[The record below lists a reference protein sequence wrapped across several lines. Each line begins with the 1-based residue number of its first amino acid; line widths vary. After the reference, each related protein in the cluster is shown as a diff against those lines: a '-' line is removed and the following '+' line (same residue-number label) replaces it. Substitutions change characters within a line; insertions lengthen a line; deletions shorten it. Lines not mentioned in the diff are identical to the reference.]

1 MILLIMPK
9 DKEWSAVAVLL
20 NEINKLRERVER
32 LENNST
38 YYWRYNLTSDYST
51 AITTETND
59 GETITLVD
67 NRPRTAMEAAMNY
80 TTYAVWYDNTIDYSN
95 IRNMPN
101 SITNISSQPDALLVD
116 YADWQ
121 RSFIPL
127 CITRSNGW
135 LYTWHN

>member
-9 DKEWSAVAVLL
+9 DKEWSAVAMLL
-20 NEINKLRERVER
+20 SEINRLKDRVER

-38 YYWRYNLTSDYST
+38 YRWRYNLTSDYST
-51 AITTETND
+51 TITAETNN

-67 NRPRTAMEAAMNY
+67 NLRTAREATMAY
-80 TTYAVWYDNTIDYSN
+80 TTYAVGYDNTIDYSN
-95 IRNMPN
+95 IRNTPN